1 MTQRSNDT
9 PADPDGATNRSTVS
23 DPVPSTAFSRRRLLA
38 AAALGVAGVAGCA
51 STESSD
57 STDNPDNGGDG
68 SDGGDDD
75 GGNDDDG
82 NDDDGSDGSDGDG
95 GTGTDT
101 GTVIGRPLESWS
113 EYDPEWEAPTTSP
126 LDATFETEVLV
137 ENLEIPWDLSFAA
150 DGTLF
155 ITERVGR
162 VLRFD
167 GENVT
172 PVAEPQNAIDA
183 GSIDPGPAERKWW
196 VKGGEGGTLG
206 VAAHPTFPDP
216 PHIYVY
222 YTTSDDD
229 GRANRVDA
237 FDVTANDPGTA
248 HHTVVE
254 GIPADNYH
262 NGGRVT
268 FGPRNYLWITCG
280 DGGTRASPQDPSSY
294 GGKILRVTPEG
305 EPAPD
310 NPDLGDGADPRV
322 FTYGH
327 RNPQGVVWL
336 PDGTPVNSEHG
347 QNGQDE
353 LNRLEAGSNYG
364 WGTEN
369 ETIRNRDAYVGSDVH
384 KPLFNTGAQSVA
396 PSGSLFYTG
405 DSVPALQ
412 NRILTGG
419 LISQQLIVTTL
430 TPSGGD
436 LPPAE
441 NAYGQTTPDTEW
453 ADEAYSA
460 TVHTLFENELGRI
473 RHAEQGPDGDLYLC
487 TSNRDGRSSEA
498 FPRDVDDVLVRVT
511 QS

>member
-1 MTQRSNDT
+1 MTQPSKDT
-9 PADPDGATNRSTVS
+9 PAESDGAAERSDES
-23 DPVPSTAFSRRRLLA
+23 GWLSSTAISRRRLLA
-38 AAALGVAGVAGCA
+38 ATAIGAAGVAGCA
-51 STESSD
+51 ATEPND
-57 STDNPDNGGDG
+57 STDADGGDGDDGGSDG
-68 SDGGDDD
+68 SDGGDGDD
-75 GGNDDDG
+75 GGS
-82 NDDDGSDGSDGDG
+82 DGSDGSGDG
-95 GTGTDT
+95 GTGTDAEP
-101 GTVIGRPLESWS
+101 VIGRPLASWS
-113 EYDPEWEAPTTSP
+113 GYDPEWESPTTSP
-126 LDATFETEVLV
+126 LEAEFETEVLV

-167 GENVT
+167 GENVST
-172 PVAEPQNAIDA
+172 VAEPENAIDA
-183 GSIDPGPAERKWW
+183 GAIDPAPAERKWW

-222 YTTSDDD
+222 YTTGGDD
-229 GRANRVDA
+229 GKTNRVDA
-237 FDVTANDPGTA
+237 FDVTADDPGTA

-262 NGGRVT
+262 NGGRIT
-268 FGPRNYLWITCG
+268 FGPRNYLWVTCG
-280 DGGTRASPQDPSSY
+280 DGGNRQSPQDLSSY

-310 NPDLGDGADPRV
+310 NPDLGDDADPRV

-327 RNPQGVVWL
+327 RNPQGIVWL

-347 QNGQDE
+347 QNGRDE

-364 WGTEN
+364 WSTEGD
-369 ETIRNRDAYVGSDVH
+369 TVRDRDAYVGSDVH
-384 KPLFNTGAQSVA
+384 KPLFNTGPSPSIA
-396 PSGSLFYTG
+396 PSGSVFYTG
-405 DSVPALQ
+405 DSVPALR
-412 NRILTGG
+412 NRIVTGA
-419 LISQQLIVTTL
+419 LISQQLLVTTL
-430 TPSGGD
+430 TPPGGD
-436 LPPAE
+436 RPPAE

-460 TVHTLFENELGRI
+460 TVHTLFEDELGRI
-473 RHAEQGPDGDLYLC
+473 RHAEQSPDGDLYLC

-498 FPRDVDDVLVRVT
+498 FPREIDDVLVRVT
-511 QS
+511 QA